1 MAVTLTLR
9 QLFEFQADHP
19 QEEVERIARIP
30 VKHFN
35 VLFCPLF
42 GLQPLPA
49 GTYPCTVVDS
59 IRTFLMTMARHK
71 NWFLLRINKFRWA
84 YKKRR
89 DFLIAVIHLH
99 RDRWNAALQVW
110 AAAESEQRATLTKF
124 LRRMKEKDPAGA
136 SMPKQARRKS
146 TKQTTWDAYGP
157 AELAGVPVAKKKE
170 AIVELH
176 RRRLVDVTHALRAW
190 LQQNTALQKEV
201 KQISKQVAARW
212 WKLDLSRR
220 ITPDIVPMATR
231 LESLRTRAL
240 MNCFVKPRVQA
251 LAWRSVSAEE
261 LQSFYIQHNP
271 LANDITAVVLQDP
284 WVWQEVRRAQAAEAA
299 EMTAAFRG
307 SVGGKRQYVKQSIEP
322 EPAEIPMFRQQM
334 QNRMASYRFTSPS
347 DTTDDTSD
355 NTSENA
361 PLLKVKG
368 VRAQATGR
376 RQTFCDTDS
385 SGGSFGHDSSPENAS
400 RHRHSVEPGLTEPSS
415 DIRSTADERRVSG
428 EQRLPCPPSA
438 QKSIF
443 TDLKLCTDFSDAVDP
458 PLDGCPLLVP
468 GGTGV
473 LRQAWANEGV
483 RRGSS
488 AILARRRGGLLSDR
502 RDSSSQ
508 QDANSPQSPVN
519 KSPEPLTPT
528 ILTVKPFSK
537 LGTPKGGSTHKRCS
551 SRSIR
556 SSGTVDTLG
565 LGPNRASTVVLQ
577 RTSPSAWAGSP
588 TSPMTARS
596 QPTTPITPVRMPTTP
611 ITVGCLPTT
620 PITASRKEAFKMT
633 LPLARLASRESVT
646 DALRCIDEAP

>member
-190 LQQNTALQKEV
+190 LQQNTALQKVPASPTSVDPLQPSCPPPALTLTPLRPYTHQPFSPEPSQTFCQCFNVPALSRTHQPSSILSLPTSPTRFIPRLVTPSHTQEV

-385 SGGSFGHDSSPENAS
+385 SGGSFGHDSSPGAPLLLLTYQSATPVALFIPTDSGRTFARPFSPPPPAHS
-400 RHRHSVEPGLTEPSS
+400 RTFLQGTHRFFLSGFFLLPRKPDCRVGEGWERHFLLAVHQPTAVREDLTVVC
-415 DIRSTADERRVSG
+415 RRRFRPVSG
-428 EQRLPCPPSA
+428 P
-438 QKSIF
+438 
-443 TDLKLCTDFSDAVDP
+443 
-458 PLDGCPLLVP
+458 
-468 GGTGV
+468 
-473 LRQAWANEGV
+473 
-483 RRGSS
+483 
-488 AILARRRGGLLSDR
+488 
-502 RDSSSQ
+502 
-508 QDANSPQSPVN
+508 
-519 KSPEPLTPT
+519 
-528 ILTVKPFSK
+528 
-537 LGTPKGGSTHKRCS
+537 
-551 SRSIR
+551 
-556 SSGTVDTLG
+556 LG
-565 LGPNRASTVVLQ
+565 LPEVCSLTQERPGPLQPSTTFANLNIPLQQ
-577 RTSPSAWAGSP
+577 RTPHGIATP
-588 TSPMTARS
+588 LS
-596 QPTTPITPVRMPTTP
+596 Q
-611 ITVGCLPTT
+611 G
-620 PITASRKEAFKMT
+620 
-633 LPLARLASRESVT
+633 
-646 DALRCIDEAP
+646 